1 MKQERKYLKNK
12 IARIMTYS
20 IIITLSLYG
29 IYKIGREIFW
39 VEHLKGSLD
48 ENITV
53 NLRIDVEM
61 LAFLD
66 AMTDKRITLYNR
78 QSKNKLTIS
87 FESLEQSV
95 EFYIDTFN
103 GVKAIKIRDEMW
115 GYNVYDYN
123 SLRLLNKENNFHD
136 FNTSYTNNEEI
147 LPKIEIKPILVYDY
161 TGLYR

>member
-1 MKQERKYLKNK
+1 MIQERKYLKNK
-12 IARIMTYS
+12 KARIMTYS
-20 IIITLSLYG
+20 IIIILSLYG

-39 VEHLKGSLD
+39 VEHLEASLD
-48 ENITV
+48 ENVIV
-53 NLRIDVEM
+53 KLRIDVEI

-66 AMTDKRITLYNR
+66 AITDKRITIYNK
-78 QSKNKLTIS
+78 QTKKKLTMS
-87 FESLEQSV
+87 FESLEQSL

-103 GVKAIKIRDEMW
+103 GVKAIKIRDDMW

-123 SLRLLNKENNFHD
+123 SLRLLNKENNFHE
-136 FNTSYTNNEEI
+136 FNTVYTNNEET